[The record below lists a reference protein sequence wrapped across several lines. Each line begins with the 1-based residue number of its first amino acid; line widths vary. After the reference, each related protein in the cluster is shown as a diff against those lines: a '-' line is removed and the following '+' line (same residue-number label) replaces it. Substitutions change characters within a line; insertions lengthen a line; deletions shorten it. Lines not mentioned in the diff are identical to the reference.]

1 MRIEAIDSFAQVV
14 RAGSY
19 AAASELMFLS
29 PTTIHGHIKS
39 LEIELQ
45 STLLH
50 FHGRKLELTQAGSRF
65 FVFAEKL
72 LEEHAKLE
80 RDILGLARSD
90 GPRLRI
96 ASLHGPS
103 VHLLPPVITA
113 FRKLNPEVL
122 VTVHANGVGECAARL
137 LAGEV
142 DIAILNDAHR
152 EEFSH
157 PYQMTPLYEDTVDMV
172 VRADSYRPPDLTLL
186 AELPLALQPKS
197 SVYRQQLERW
207 ARSEGIALTTTFEHG
222 SFDGLLS
229 FALRGG
235 CVAMVGGYVS
245 RLSPSAPLLR
255 VLQLP
260 NFVLR
265 RQVVAFHLAGRDSL
279 STRFLES
286 FHAYFAVLRSAGP
299 FEKLV
304 DSGRESLLS
313 PPRPDV

>member
-1 MRIEAIDSFAQVV
+1 MRTEAIHSFAQLV

-19 AAASELMFLS
+19 AAASEILFLS

-39 LEIELQ
+39 LELELQ
-45 STLLH
+45 STLLQ

-72 LEEHAKLE
+72 LEEHTKLE
-80 RDILGLARSD
+80 RDILGLARTD

-113 FRKLNPEVL
+113 FRETNPEVV

-137 LAGEV
+137 LAGEA
-142 DIAILNDAHR
+142 DLAILNDAHR
-152 EEFSH
+152 EEF
-157 PYQMTPLYEDTVDMV
+157 PDLYEMTPLYEDTVEMV
-172 VRADSYRPPDLTLL
+172 VRADYYRPPDLALL
-186 AELPLALQPKS
+186 EDLPLALQPKN

-207 ARSEGIALTTTFEHG
+207 ARNEGISLKTTFEHG

-235 CVAMVGGYVS
+235 CVAMVGGYVP
-245 RLSPSAPLLR
+245 RLSPLGAQLR
-255 VLQLP
+255 VLELP
-260 NFVLR
+260 NFRLP

-279 STRFLES
+279 TTRFLQT
-286 FHAYFAVLRSAGP
+286 FHTYFGNAGSSSHSENP
-299 FEKLV
+299 YEAAENL
-304 DSGRESLLS
+304 
-313 PPRPDV
+313 